1 MKNTTTFAKRRRWRP
16 SSPKSLK
23 MKRGYHEVPSV
34 IGTIKKIFQMKV
46 FLSLAVFS
54 LLLWSCRNSPSSK
67 DAGKTSDTTHFYP
80 VVEYLNQQIEDVDNT
95 PYFIYKISIKD
106 GKKDSSVIN
115 QKTFDSLAH
124 LFVKDDITKVPL
136 KKYYT
141 ENIFEDVSTDSYTI
155 SYTSSDPKTE
165 LQNVDILLGREDQQ
179 VKWIFMNKIETKDS
193 SIISFKMGWR
203 PDRRF
208 YINKISTDKTGKEHE
223 EQNTIVWNDKQ

>member
-1 MKNTTTFAKRRRWRP
+1 
-16 SSPKSLK
+16 
-23 MKRGYHEVPSV
+23 
-34 IGTIKKIFQMKV
+34 MKV
-46 FLSLAVFS
+46 FLSLALFS
-54 LLLWSCRNSPSSK
+54 LLLGSCRNSSSSK
-67 DAGKTSDTTHFYP
+67 NADKTSDTTHFYP
-80 VVEYLNQQIEDVDNT
+80 VIEYLSQQIQQVDNT
-95 PYFIYKISIKD
+95 PYFIYNISIKD
-106 GKKDSSVIN
+106 GKRDSFAIN
-115 QKTFDSLAH
+115 QQVFDSLAH
-124 LFVKDDITKVPL
+124 LFIKDDITHTPL
-136 KKYYT
+136 KKFYT

-223 EQNTIVWNDKQ
+223 EQHTIVWNDKQ